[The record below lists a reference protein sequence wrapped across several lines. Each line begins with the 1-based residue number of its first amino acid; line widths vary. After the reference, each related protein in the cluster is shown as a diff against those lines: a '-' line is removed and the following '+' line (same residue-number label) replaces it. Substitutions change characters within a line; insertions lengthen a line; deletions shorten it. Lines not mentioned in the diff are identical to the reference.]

1 MNNIRALLAAN
12 PVVAAPMAGL
22 TDQAFREILRDMGA
36 GLIYTEM
43 VSDMA
48 LCYNNQKTLA
58 MLPAP
63 EERGPLVVQLCG
75 SSPEYMAHA
84 AQIIEER
91 LAPAGNLV
99 MIDIN
104 MGCPAP
110 KIVKNGE
117 GCRLMQQ
124 PDLAAEL
131 VRAVCE
137 AVSLPVSVKMR
148 LGWQEADKEA
158 KLVLRLA
165 EQLVQAGAAALAI
178 HGRTREQFYA
188 GRADWQ
194 LIAEAAARLPVPV
207 IGNGDIDSVAAG
219 VERWQQ
225 TKCAG
230 LMIGRGLLGNP
241 WLARDLARYFAGQSP
256 MPAPSRE
263 EIFAL
268 ARRHLRRQVELQGEY
283 MGVRVMRSH
292 LPFYIKGLP
301 GAAAVRG
308 RLNSLNTA
316 EQVEAALADFL
327 LTGEPGRSNYE
338 TN

>member
-1 MNNIRALLAAN
+1 MNSIRALLAAN

-22 TDQAFREILRDMGA
+22 TDQAFREILREMGA

-63 EERGPLVVQLCG
+63 DERGPLVVQLCG
-75 SSPEYMAHA
+75 SSPEYMARA
-84 AQIIEER
+84 AQIIEDR

-99 MIDIN
+99 MLDIN

-124 PDLAAEL
+124 PDLAVEL
-131 VRAVCE
+131 VRAVRG

-148 LGWQEADKEA
+148 LGWNDADKEI

-165 EQLVQAGAAALAI
+165 ERLVQAGASALAI

-194 LIAEAAARLPVPV
+194 LIAEAAAALPVPV

-219 VERWQQ
+219 LARWQQ

-230 LMIGRGLLGNP
+230 LMIGRGFLGNP
-241 WLARDLARYFAGQSP
+241 WLARDLARHFAGLP
-256 MPAPSRE
+256 ALPAPSRE
-263 EIFAL
+263 EIFQL
-268 ARRHLRRQVELQGEY
+268 ARRHLRRQVGLQGEY
-283 MGVRVMRSH
+283 LGVRVMRSH
-292 LPFYIKGLP
+292 LPFYIKGIP

-308 RLNSLNTA
+308 KLNSLNAAA
-316 EQVEAALADFL
+316 EVEQALAEFL
-327 LTGEPGRSNYE
+327 LAEV
-338 TN
+338 